1 MAMISQAPW
10 DDCLVEKAAGV
21 YELVSA
27 LLNGEEERGEADSDR
42 GVVPVCRR
50 LVGSLPIK
58 KLSLLPGS
66 HLRWHGARGMR
77 NQATDSDAGEDEGG
91 KCKKER
97 SFREQACAL
106 EFLDSPDLPGDR
118 PWHSALKH

>member
-10 DDCLVEKAAGV
+10 DDCLVEKAAAV

-50 LVGSLPIK
+50 GSLLIK
-58 KLSLLPGS
+58 KLSLMPGS
-66 HLRWHGARGMR
+66 HLRWHGARGMK

-91 KCKKER
+91 KFLK
-97 SFREQACAL
+97 RE
-106 EFLDSPDLPGDR
+106 EFP
-118 PWHSALKH
+118 